1 MDSQKYAII
10 LENSIS
16 NIKDIFQKLGLQR
29 DNDSKRKSNVS
40 LKFNIKN

>member
-1 MDSQKYAII
+1 MDSQKYANI

-16 NIKDIFQKLGLQR
+16 NIKDILKKWGLQW